1 MKIKALVI
9 AVTLCILATLC
20 GCQSNTQYEKD
31 VKLYGTHTAIMTI
44 KDYGEV
50 TIELYGDIAPVTVAN
65 FVNLV
70 KRGFYNGLTF
80 HRAIEGYMLQGG
92 DPKGDGTGN
101 STTKIFGEFKSNGF
115 ENSLS
120 HKRGVLSMARA
131 RNKNSASCQF
141 FIMVCDETRL
151 DGDYAAFGKVT
162 KGMDIIDSIMTTV
175 KNSDPNGML
184 SSDKQPIIERIE
196 MLEE

>member
-70 KRGFYNGLTF
+70 KQGFYNGLTF

-101 STTKIFGEFKSNGF
+101 SATKIFGEFKSNGF

-151 DGDYAAFGKVT
+151 DGDYAEFGKVT